1 MEEHRPRTWSS
12 ETVSAKRPFT
22 LVRHRHAAGHGF
34 PRHGHVYCE
43 CFWVESGTYRHE
55 LNGAM
60 TLMSAGDI
68 AFVRPNDWHSGKGHG
83 NQGGVI
89 VNLAFPTA
97 VAAGLATD
105 LGLQWPWSWT
115 SSRQARLPRAHLRR
129 LQNWLQEVQP
139 PHNTKSG
146 LLGLLAD
153 LVRMLAHHEHSERH
167 FPLWLDAAIAVF
179 MAGETMPAGVEAFIA
194 AGGRTP
200 EHTAREVRRLTGRSL
215 TNFLNDQ
222 RLDRA
227 ATRLR
232 WSTEPISQI
241 GENCGMLNMPH
252 FYRCFQR
259 RFGVAPGVFRA
270 QTDCAELTRGRST
283 HNNDVTV
290 LA

>member
-1 MEEHRPRTWSS
+1 MEEHHPRTWSS
-12 ETVSAKRPFT
+12 ETVSAERPFT

-43 CFWVESGTYRHE
+43 CFWIESGTYRHE

-60 TLMSAGDI
+60 TMMAAGDI
-68 AFVRPNDWHSGKGHG
+68 AFLRPEDWHSGEGRG
-83 NQGGVI
+83 SQGGVI
-89 VNLAFPTA
+89 VNLAFPMS
-97 VAAGLATD
+97 AATGLASD
-105 LGLQWPWSWT
+105 FGAQWPWSWT
-115 SSRQARLPRAHLRR
+115 TGRHARLPREHLRR
-129 LQNWLQEVQP
+129 LQSWLQEVQP

-153 LVRMLAHHEHSERH
+153 LVRMVGHHEQTERH
-167 FPLWLDAAIAVF
+167 FPLWLDAAIATF
-179 MAGETMPAGVEAFIA
+179 MASETLPTGVAAFIA

-200 EHTAREVRRLTGRSL
+200 EHTAREVRRLTGCSL
-215 TNFLNDQ
+215 TNFLNDK

-232 WSTEPISQI
+232 WSTESISHI
-241 GENCGMLNMPH
+241 GEHSGMANMPH

-270 QTDCAELTRGRST
+270 QTDCAELTQGMPVHDDLR
-283 HNNDVTV
+283 TV